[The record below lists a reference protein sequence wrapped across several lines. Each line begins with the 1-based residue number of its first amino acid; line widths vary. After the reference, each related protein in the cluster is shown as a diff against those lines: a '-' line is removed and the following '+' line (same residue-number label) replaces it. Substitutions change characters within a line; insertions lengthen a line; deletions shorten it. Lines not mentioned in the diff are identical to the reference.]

1 MNHKMLLCAVMVL
14 TAWTPLSS
22 QPLFDSIRV
31 ARSGEVYF
39 STGEAALSAEAIT
52 TIDTLCSFFLRNRR
66 AEGIR
71 ITAHTDSVGALDK
84 NLTLSQRRADSVHA
98 VLLQRGIAPE
108 KITISCF
115 GESQPASAND
125 TEDGR
130 QRNRRA
136 TIDVL
141 VRIPM
146 TNLTGRVVDQETG
159 KGVPATVVFTYKDL
173 SDSTR
178 TDTAG
183 NYTARLPENIPVKV
197 DAFAQGYFFESVM
210 RNTFGSK
217 EMVQRMAE
225 DNKKEIRLQPARPGQ
240 KAVLKN
246 FYFKGGMPTLLESSR
261 PQLPKVLRFMQINP
275 SIKIEIAGHINVPFS
290 RNGDEAPLQPGDPS
304 WELSEKRAQTVY
316 NYLLEHGIS
325 PDRMTW
331 KGYGNS
337 QMVKPYARYES
348 DMELNRRVEIRVLEK
363 W

>member
-1 MNHKMLLCAVMVL
+1 MNRKLLLCATLMLAACSLV
-14 TAWTPLSS
+14 SS
-22 QPLFDSIRV
+22 QSLFDSIRV
-31 ARSGEVYF
+31 ARSGEIF
-39 STGEAALSAEAIT
+39 FATGEATLSADALT
-52 TIDTLCSFFLRNRR
+52 TIDTLCAFFQRNRR

-71 ITAHTDSVGALDK
+71 ITAHTDSVGTFEK
-84 NLTLSQRRADSVHA
+84 NLALSQRRADSVRA

-108 KITISCF
+108 KIALNFF
-115 GESQPASAND
+115 GESRPAADND
-125 TEDGR
+125 TEAGR

-141 VRIPM
+141 IRIPM
-146 TNLTGRVVDQETG
+146 TSLSGRVVDQETG
-159 KGVPATVVFTYKDL
+159 KGVLATVVFSYKEL
-173 SDSTR
+173 SDSTH
-178 TDTAG
+178 TDTTG
-183 NYTARLPENIPVKV
+183 YYSARLPENIPVKV
-197 DAFAQGYFFESVM
+197 DAFSRGYFFESVM

-246 FYFKGGMPTLLESSR
+246 FYFRGGMPTLLESSK

-275 SIKIEIAGHINVPFS
+275 GIKIEIAGHINLPFS
-290 RNGDEAPLQPGDPS
+290 RNGDEAPLQPGDPN
-304 WELSEKRAQTVY
+304 WDLSEKRAQTVY
-316 NYLLEHGIS
+316 DYLLEHGIS

-337 QMVKPYARYES
+337 QMVKPYAKYES

-363 W
+363 